1 MREIVGRN
9 RGPENGRMHPAIF
22 EGQIPGGHEGDMRGK
37 RASANRAQLTSSAD
51 GVEGIQAVL
60 QKHIVPMY
68 RTILQGMAGTKSVL
82 GRETPFEGTG
92 FLGDIIFPGVRY
104 LVNSAPP
111 TLPTA
116 GLLRG
121 NARKR

>member
-1 MREIVGRN
+1 
-9 RGPENGRMHPAIF
+9 
-22 EGQIPGGHEGDMRGK
+22 MRGK
-37 RASANRAQLTSSAD
+37 RASANRAQLPSSAD
-51 GVEGIQAVL
+51 PRQGAAGCPK
-60 QKHIVPMY
+60 KHIVPMY
-68 RTILQGMAGTKSVL
+68 LTILQEMAGTKRVF
-82 GRETPFEGTG
+82 GREKPFEGTG